1 MAVMESAPATRLDG
15 AHVTVVIPTRNR
27 PSLLERSV
35 RSVVAQTMQPKQ
47 LIVVEDGPSTDTTAV
62 VLAEAARATSIRIDH
77 LASNGGPSNARN
89 TGLTATTTPLITFLD
104 DDDWWKP
111 LFLQRCVETLST
123 VAGRGAVVTDT
134 ELVVPGGTIPRTV
147 LLGSATDCLYR
158 NGGFTGQNGLFRTDA
173 VRAIGGYDPTL
184 RALQDRD
191 LQLRLLRTG
200 VEFDVIREP
209 LAVVDQAHSVNRI
222 STSTARADGML
233 QFYRKWSSIAPP
245 TVKARMAL
253 RTAVAQRRSSDP
265 VLRLL
270 GLTAYSAYAAQQ
282 RVGRYLS
289 RSRGHI
295 RGS

>member
-1 MAVMESAPATRLDG
+1 MESAPATRFDG

-35 RSVVAQTMQPKQ
+35 RSVLEQTVQPKQ
-47 LIVVEDGPSTDTTAV
+47 LVVVEDGRSTDATSV

-89 TGLTATTTPLITFLD
+89 TGLAATTTALITFLD

-111 LFLQRCVETLST
+111 CFLQRCVEALST
-123 VAGRGAVVTDT
+123 VDGLGAVVTDT
-134 ELVVPGGTIPRTV
+134 ELVAPGGTIPHTV

-158 NGGFTGQNGLFRTDA
+158 NGGFTGQNALFHTDA
-173 VRAIGGYDPTL
+173 VRAVSGYDPTL

-200 VEFDVIREP
+200 VRFDVIREP

-222 STSTARADGML
+222 STSAARADGML

-245 TVKARMAL
+245 AVKARMAL
-253 RTAVAQRRSSDP
+253 QTAVAQRRSAHP
-265 VLRLL
+265 GRRLL
-270 GLTAYSAYAAQQ
+270 GMTAHSAFTAQQ
-282 RVGRYLS
+282 RIAQCLS
-289 RSRGHI
+289 HFRGHH
-295 RGS
+295 RGG